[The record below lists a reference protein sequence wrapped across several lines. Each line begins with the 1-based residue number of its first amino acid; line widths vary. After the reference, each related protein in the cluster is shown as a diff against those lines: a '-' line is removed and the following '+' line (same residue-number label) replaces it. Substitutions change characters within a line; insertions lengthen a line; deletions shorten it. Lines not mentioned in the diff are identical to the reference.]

1 MRIRH
6 GYHPKNCA
14 IFFVMAMVKINC
26 AHGCFR
32 KEQFTIYWVLG
43 NLLEKI
49 IVRFEFQMIVI
60 RLPFKQPLGMGVWSK
75 YGKKLELA
83 AKLGLT
89 KCFLMTSWIWI
100 INAYIHSHRRN

>member
-1 MRIRH
+1 
-6 GYHPKNCA
+6 
-14 IFFVMAMVKINC
+14 
-26 AHGCFR
+26 
-32 KEQFTIYWVLG
+32 
-43 NLLEKI
+43 
-49 IVRFEFQMIVI
+49 MIVI